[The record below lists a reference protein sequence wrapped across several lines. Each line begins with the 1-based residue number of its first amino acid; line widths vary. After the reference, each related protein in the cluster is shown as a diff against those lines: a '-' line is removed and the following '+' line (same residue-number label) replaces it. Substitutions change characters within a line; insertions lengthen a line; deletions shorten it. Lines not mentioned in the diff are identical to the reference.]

1 MNTAAVT
8 WKIAN
13 IITLSHYISVEML
26 CTKSQLSF
34 SGVCYHKGLIHHS
47 AVILVLGGCGHCH

>member
-1 MNTAAVT
+1 MNMAMIT

-26 CTKSQLSF
+26 CAKLQFSF
-34 SGVCYHKGLIHHS
+34 NGACYHEGLIHHS